1 MKTRV
6 KSGFSEVT
14 NSSATSMRSIINFIL
29 QCLHQNR
36 RQKVFN
42 RGLCVSA
49 GRLWVCSGG
58 LEILKTDKNSTG
70 L

>member
-1 MKTRV
+1 M
-6 KSGFSEVT
+6 
-14 NSSATSMRSIINFIL
+14 ATYF
-29 QCLHQNR
+29 QNR

-49 GRLWVCSGG
+49 EGSFGCVQGG
-58 LEILKTDKNSTG
+58 LDTLKLTKAQPIYSVSTD

>member
-1 MKTRV
+1 MKTGTM
-6 KSGFSEVT
+6 KSVT
-14 NSSATSMRSIINFIL
+14 TTT
-29 QCLHQNR
+29 QNR

-58 LEILKTDKNSTG
+58 LDTLKIDKNSTDI
-70 L
+70 